1 MPVLWQNIDEILEN
15 QVTALFVVEAVLTEH
30 GITGLA
36 WNFAVCFLK
45 ILYSAV

>member
-15 QVTALFVVEAVLTEH
+15 QVTSLFVVEADLTEH

-36 WNFAVCFLK
+36 WNFVVYF
-45 ILYSAV
+45 